1 MDLILGPDVRA
12 QDAKIFLGILI
23 TTPEGGP
30 LAWELT
36 RQRWDELQKKT
47 GESGNNS
54 LIVNALSSFCDA
66 GAASEIRS
74 FFTAHKVPD
83 AERTLQQALE
93 RIDSCAR
100 FVAIQRP
107 KLDEWLRGRG

>member
-1 MDLILGPDVRA
+1 
-12 QDAKIFLGILI
+12 
-23 TTPEGGP
+23 
-30 LAWELT
+30 LT

-47 GESGNNS
+47 SESGGNS

-66 GAASEIRS
+66 GAAGEVRS
-74 FFTAHKVPD
+74 FFAAHKVPD

-93 RIDSCAR
+93 RIESCAG

-107 KLDEWLRGRG
+107 KLDEWLSRRP